1 MIIVEYIGG
10 HERISSNKK
19 SPKTIMN
26 KHRRRGFTSY
36 RGQGR

>member
-19 SPKTIMN
+19 SPKTIEQTQEAWV
-26 KHRRRGFTSY
+26 HII
-36 RGQGR
+36 